1 MLILLAEAQVSFFK
15 YHSLQNSSN
24 CNFLGFSDGS
34 YESSPNRSPHGY
46 DVQEKLNQYQG
57 QEQPV
62 EDKPL
67 SLVIRKSLVDGDED
81 KPEYTVHNK
90 VNEEYYGDGDSGN
103 DDSEHPLVISEEDKD
118 QDAPHDFSNA
128 AARADQ
134 ADTEKTDTE
143 SQSRS
148 SGIKIKSFAKI
159 FETAPAAGNSSTVED
174 PNISGFATKQSSTTP
189 DHPDM
194 ISDLSSE
201 CSADDASE
209 GVPYTYGTELEMTR
223 VTKTSNGESL
233 YQCGFCDKLFANKYH
248 LQSHLVTHTGE
259 RAFNCKVCNKT
270 FGRKSTLRA
279 HMTTHT
285 KVSNFMCGVCE
296 KACNDNNSLEEH
308 MRMHTGKKLT
318 LFN

>member
-1 MLILLAEAQVSFFK
+1 M
-15 YHSLQNSSN
+15 
-24 CNFLGFSDGS
+24 
-34 YESSPNRSPHGY
+34 
-46 DVQEKLNQYQG
+46 
-57 QEQPV
+57 

-103 DDSEHPLVISEEDKD
+103 DDSEHPLVISEDDKD

-134 ADTEKTDTE
+134 AESDKTDNE

-159 FETAPAAGNSSTVED
+159 FENTPAPSNSSSGD
-174 PNISGFATKQSSTTP
+174 PDPANTGLASKQSSTTP
-189 DHPDM
+189 DHNDL

-209 GVPYTYGTELEMTR
+209 GVPYTFGTELEMTR
-223 VTKTSNGESL
+223 VTKT
-233 YQCGFCDKLFANKYH
+233 YPH
-248 LQSHLVTHTGE
+248 
-259 RAFNCKVCNKT
+259 
-270 FGRKSTLRA
+270 
-279 HMTTHT
+279 
-285 KVSNFMCGVCE
+285 NF
-296 KACNDNNSLEEH
+296 
-308 MRMHTGKKLT
+308 
-318 LFN
+318 